1 MTAIHPTEL
10 AIMYSGTS
18 KLTRRLVVA
27 FAGLALVAA
36 ACSNASSDTSTTSNA
51 GDSLAAR
58 ATTRP
63 AGDPAPTR
71 QFVTFAG
78 ENVSLAT
85 YVGQP
90 VVLNFWASWCPSCV
104 AEMSAAFRP
113 VQLDLGD
120 EITFIGMNIQDERD
134 LANELLEETG
144 VVWISAEDQT
154 GELYL
159 DLGGIAMPFTVFLD
173 ASGNVVEK
181 HNGPLTE
188 GQLRDKIEAV
198 FG

>member
-1 MTAIHPTEL
+1 MEIRPAEITIRNTC
-10 AIMYSGTS
+10 SS
-18 KLTRRLVVA
+18 KLSKRLVVA
-27 FAGLALVAA
+27 LVGLALVAA
-36 ACSNASSDTSTTSNA
+36 ACSNASGDTSTTSHT
-51 GDSLAAR
+51 GDSSVAP
-58 ATTRP
+58 ATTQP

-71 QFVTFAG
+71 QFVTFEG
-78 ENVSLAT
+78 DNVSLAT

-120 EITFIGMNIQDERD
+120 EITFLGMNIQDERD

-144 VVWISAEDQT
+144 LVWISAEDQT

-173 ASGNVVEK
+173 AAGNIVEK

-188 GQLRDKIEAV
+188 GQLRDKIEAA

>member
-1 MTAIHPTEL
+1 MSPA
-10 AIMYSGTS
+10 TS
-18 KLTRRLVVA
+18 KPPRRFIVA
-27 FAGLALVAA
+27 VAGLALVVA
-36 ACSNASSDTSTTSNA
+36 ACSNASSDGSVTTSHA
-51 GDSLAAR
+51 GDSTS
-58 ATTRP
+58 ATTTTHP

-78 ENVSLAT
+78 ETVSLAT
-85 YVGQP
+85 YVGKP

-113 VQLDLGD
+113 VQQDIGD
-120 EITFIGMNIQDERD
+120 EITFIGMNIQDERS
-134 LANELLEETG
+134 LAEELLAETG
-144 VVWISAEDQT
+144 VEWVSAEDQT

-159 DLGGIAMPFTVFLD
+159 DLGGIAMPFTVFID
-173 ASGNVVEK
+173 ANGGIVEK

-188 GQLRDKIEAV
+188 GQLRDMIQAA

>member
-1 MTAIHPTEL
+1 MTSRISA
-10 AIMYSGTS
+10 
-18 KLTRRLVVA
+18 LTKRLVVA
-27 FAGLALVAA
+27 VASLALVAA
-36 ACSNASSDTSTTSNA
+36 ACSNSSSDTPNTVDT
-51 GDSLAAR
+51 GDSLAAP
-58 ATTRP
+58 ASTLP
-63 AGDPAPTR
+63 AGDPAPSR
-71 QFVTFAG
+71 QFVTFEG
-78 ENVSLAT
+78 ESVSLAT

-113 VQLDLGD
+113 VQLDLGN

-173 ASGNVVEK
+173 ASGNIVEK

-188 GQLRDKIEAV
+188 GQLRDKIETA